1 MVLSDKQDEQ
11 LAGYINRE
19 NKQGSQTFRPQ
30 FLFCNFFAH
39 VYTVSYFIE
48 II

>member
-11 LAGYINRE
+11 LAGDTKRE
-19 NKQGSQTFRPQ
+19 NKQGSKTFHPR
-30 FLFCNFFAH
+30 FLFYNFLAH

>member
-1 MVLSDKQDEQ
+1 MVLSNKRDEQ
-11 LAGYINRE
+11 LAGYIKRE
-19 NKQGSQTFRPQ
+19 NKQGSTTFHPQ
-30 FLFCNFFAH
+30 FLFYNFLAH